1 MPSHYFHLKLELYS
15 QPAAS
20 KRRKLNQAEQT
31 TAPHLPYLPPAGSDI
46 FKHPLP
52 AHKTSKWSSYSFS
65 KSPRPDTPT
74 TATSSERSNSPRQ
87 IPPSEFTESHGDALL
102 LPERTLNRQTIPKS
116 PALKPAKP
124 SNEAAARDWR
134 YGAVSLESIDMEV
147 QKKSGGG
154 AGLHT
159 KALYLPG
166 EPKTTEV
173 GWGVVH
179 LYRDSEESSVL
190 ENDGVASGRKSL
202 DKGRDGGAGFDT
214 EDCTTVCILAVPSWM
229 MPSDLLGFVGDQ
241 AREDVSHF
249 RLIRTGRAN
258 KYMAL
263 MKFRSPK
270 RAKEWQK
277 TYNGRLFSAAEP
289 ENCHVVFIKSVEFI
303 SPDSTEELEKG
314 KSFPQNNQH
323 DPFTPHGNGMA
334 RTADSKSLTSKPLAP
349 PPPNLLELPT
359 CPVCLERMDETTG
372 LLTILCQHVF
382 HCACLEK
389 WRFPGS
395 GCPVCRYT
403 QSPSYTFPYPRTNAG
418 ADEEA
423 EPLCSVC
430 ATDVNLWICLI
441 CGSTGCGR
449 YDSAH
454 AYAHYEATS
463 HCYAMDLS
471 TQHVWDYAGDGYVHR
486 LIQSKPDFSS
496 QQQAPSHSKHSSGSL
511 DYAGAAKVRHENE
524 AYRAEAQDMVP
535 REKMESMA
543 NEYTYLLTSQLE
555 GQRRYFEEQVER
567 AVDKASQASLK
578 AESAAQ
584 QAEKASADAAA
595 AKTDRESMRDQLT
608 RIETSLA
615 KSEKT
620 KSKFE
625 ALARDLSAQLRE
637 EKTMNE
643 GLMKR
648 IQAADKGAAEAKVE
662 VEKARE
668 EVKELQDM
676 NHDLSSFISGQ
687 EKVRE
692 LQAAGEEVEEGG
704 VGVVEKAWW
713 EEEGEGEEEVEVLE
727 DGKEGGRIPSVLRL
741 YVVDS
746 NHRGGD
752 IGIGKDG
759 EHEMNFG
766 RLETGAKIPSMQCR
780 LLLHRCH
787 RCLNIIDAFSQL
799 TIALSVFLS
808 TSPLPM
814 IT

>member
-1 MPSHYFHLKLELYS
+1 MQQPNGFDLLTHNIHFLFRSIFVYVLRYDCVATAPRSLRSLRDWWHKNFPEQMSHFPSSSTSKNQAKHPHHVHCRSSTSPPLSSMPSYYFHLKLELYS

-20 KRRKLNQAEQT
+20 KRRKLNPTSPSTTT
-31 TAPHLPYLPPAGSDI
+31 TATTPYLPPPGADI

-52 AHKTSKWSSYSFS
+52 AHKTSKWSSYTFT

-74 TATSSERSNSPRQ
+74 TASTSSERSNSPRQ

-102 LPERTLNRQTIPKS
+102 LPERTLNRQTVPKS
-116 PALKPAKP
+116 PALVKPAAKP
-124 SNEAAARDWR
+124 SNETAARDWR

-154 AGLHT
+154 VGLHT
-159 KALYLPG
+159 KAVYLPG
-166 EPKTTEV
+166 EPRTTEV

-179 LYRDSEESSVL
+179 LYRDSEESGVL
-190 ENDGVASGRKSL
+190 ESDGGGGGRKSL
-202 DKGRDGGAGFDT
+202 DTGRDGGFDT
-214 EDCTTVCILAVPSWM
+214 EDCTTLCILAVPSWM

-258 KYMAL
+258 KYMVL

-270 RAKEWQK
+270 RAREWQK
-277 TYNGRLFSAAEP
+277 AYNGRLFSAAEP

-303 SPDSTEELEKG
+303 SPESDDEVGDG
-314 KSFPQNNQH
+314 KSFPENNQH
-323 DPFTPHGNGMA
+323 DPFTPHGNGTIA
-334 RTADSKSLTSKPLAP
+334 RSKDSKSLTSKPMAP

-403 QSPSYTFPYPRTNAG
+403 QSPSYTFPYPRNNAG
-418 ADEEA
+418 LDEET

-430 ATDVNLWICLI
+430 ATDLNLWICLI
-441 CGSTGCGR
+441 CGNIGCGR

-496 QQQAPSHSKHSSGSL
+496 QQQQASSHSKHSSGSL
-511 DYAGAAKVRHENE
+511 DYAGAARQRHENE

-567 AVDKASQASLK
+567 AVDKASQATLK
-578 AESAAQ
+578 AE
-584 QAEKASADAAA
+584 AAA
-595 AKTDRESMRDQLT
+595 AQADSASTSAAAAETERATLRDQLARLEANLT
-608 RIETSLA
+608 KTS
-615 KSEKT
+615 T
-620 KSKFE
+620 QKSKFE
-625 ALARDLSAQLRE
+625 SLARDLSAQLRE

-643 GLMKR
+643 GLLKR
-648 IQAADKGAAEAKVE
+648 IQAADEKAEKASVE
-662 VEKARE
+662 AEKARG
-668 EVKELQDM
+668 EVRELQDV
-676 NHDLSSFISGQ
+676 NHDLTSFISGQ

-704 VGVVEKAWW
+704 VGVVEK
-713 EEEGEGEEEVEVLE
+713 EKKVRK
-727 DGKEGGRIPSVLRL
+727 GKGR
-741 YVVDS
+741 
-746 NHRGGD
+746 
-752 IGIGKDG
+752 K
-759 EHEMNFG
+759 
-766 RLETGAKIPSMQCR
+766 K
-780 LLLHRCH
+780 
-787 RCLNIIDAFSQL
+787 
-799 TIALSVFLS
+799 
-808 TSPLPM
+808 
-814 IT
+814 